1 MATCIVAE
9 DTEGKIIGCGTAKV
23 VRRDLSDSVERDG
36 HVLTLAVDP
45 NWRRRGIGRDILE
58 VFIKY
63 LVVAN
68 LKALVLQIRTIC
80 ARLSKQKGQTIVLKS
95 VVLQANAR
103 NLPALKFYEG
113 CGYQRQ
119 ALKAGYYGGV

>member
-1 MATCIVAE
+1 
-9 DTEGKIIGCGTAKV
+9 
-23 VRRDLSDSVERDG
+23 LSDNVERDG

-45 NWRRRGIGRDILE
+45 NWRRRGIGREVLE
-58 VFIKY
+58 VFTQYI
-63 LVVAN
+63 VIAH

-80 ARLSKQKGQTIVLKS
+80 ARLSKQEGQTIVLKS
-95 VVLQANAR
+95 IVLQANAR
-103 NLPALKFYEG
+103 NLPALKFYER

>member
-1 MATCIVAE
+1 
-9 DTEGKIIGCGTAKV
+9 
-23 VRRDLSDSVERDG
+23 LSDSVERDG

-58 VFIKY
+58 VFIEY
-63 LVVAN
+63 IVVAN

>member
-1 MATCIVAE
+1 
-9 DTEGKIIGCGTAKV
+9 
-23 VRRDLSDSVERDG
+23 
-36 HVLTLAVDP
+36 
-45 NWRRRGIGRDILE
+45 
-58 VFIKY
+58 
-63 LVVAN
+63 
-68 LKALVLQIRTIC
+68 LQIRTIC